1 MKVATNNKEKQ
12 NPRLLT
18 DFFHPRI
25 FHSQNR
31 LKAESI
37 RRSNFLHLI
46 CPPPYAN
53 LKIKFPDTAV
63 HFSGTSLR
71 KKSDSISP

>member
-12 NPRLLT
+12 NPRRLI

>member
-37 RRSNFLHLI
+37 RRSNFHLI
-46 CPPPYAN
+46 CPPPCAN